1 MEAMSD
7 LTAARVDAG
16 DLYEM
21 RLIFEPE
28 AAYYAAKRATDRELE
43 RILELGEQV
52 EERIREGKDRKA
64 VEQELCGNAHGGCYG
79 RNCGCEF
86 RLCLGRTAGV
96 AEVDKLLNRGG
107 MTSMMEIICLILIS
121 ISFAGIVE
129 KSGMVSTVIERA
141 LKNAKKDSAVIT
153 ATLLSTIFTNFATGV
168 QYVALIIPGRMFKDI
183 YKERG
188 LHQRTCQGLWRIPER
203 CVLPLFRGGQMQ
215 HSYQESLG

>member
-1 MEAMSD
+1 M
-7 LTAARVDAG
+7 
-16 DLYEM
+16 
-21 RLIFEPE
+21 
-28 AAYYAAKRATDRELE
+28 
-43 RILELGEQV
+43 
-52 EERIREGKDRKA
+52 
-64 VEQELCGNAHGGCYG
+64 
-79 RNCGCEF
+79 
-86 RLCLGRTAGV
+86 
-96 AEVDKLLNRGG
+96 DKLLNRGG